1 MRDKGMTFAAGIDVG
16 STQTKGVLLDTSRAI
31 VARTLID
38 TGANVKRAGQ
48 RALDE
53 ILAISGINRDDVKFV
68 IGTGYGR
75 YKIEAGDDQVTEIS
89 CHARG
94 AQMLFPG
101 TRTVIDMGGQDTKA
115 IKVGPDGDVVDFC
128 MNDKCAAGT
137 GRFLAGAADVL
148 GLTLDE
154 IGGIALRGDKPV
166 RLTSVCT
173 VFVESDI
180 LSHLAQKKKVEDILA
195 GVHQAIAARTI
206 GLVRRVGLEKEVT
219 FTGGV
224 ARNVGMVCAL
234 EKKLDIKLNTSS
246 DSQFIGAIGAA
257 LFAMDRVLAD
267 VGDASP
273 VKQEPAVWVDE

>member
-1 MRDKGMTFAAGIDVG
+1 MKYAAGIDVG
-16 STQTKGVLLDTSRAI
+16 STQSKAVILDSSRAI

-48 RALDE
+48 RTLE
-53 ILAISGINRDDVKFV
+53 NILETSGVARDDVRFV
-68 IGTGYGR
+68 VGTGYGR

-94 AQMLFPG
+94 AQMLFPS

-115 IKVGPDGDVVDFC
+115 IKIGSEGEVLDFS

-154 IGGIALRGDKPV
+154 IGEISLKGTKPI

-180 LSHLAQKKKVEDILA
+180 LSHLAQKQKVENILA
-195 GVHQAIAARTI
+195 GVHLAIAARTI
-206 GLVRRVGLEKEVT
+206 GLVRRVGVEEEVT

-224 ARNVGMVCAL
+224 ARNIGMVRAL
-234 EKKLDIKLNTSS
+234 EGKLGTSLNVSA
-246 DSQFIGAIGAA
+246 DSQYIGAIGAA
-257 LFAMDRVLAD
+257 LFALDHVMAD
-267 VGDASP
+267 NDQTVGVPD
-273 VKQEPAVWVDE
+273 EPNVWVDE

>member
-1 MRDKGMTFAAGIDVG
+1 MKYAAGIDVG
-16 STQTKGVLLDTSRAI
+16 STQTKAVLIDPARAV

-38 TGANVKRAGQ
+38 TGANVVRAGQ
-48 RALDE
+48 RALDG
-53 ILAISGINRDDVKFV
+53 ILAESSVDRADVGFV
-68 IGTGYGR
+68 VGTGYGR
-75 YKIEAGDDQVTEIS
+75 YKIEAGDTQVTEIS

-94 AQMLFPG
+94 AQMLFPM

-115 IKVGPDGDVVDFC
+115 IKVGPEGDVLDFC

-148 GLTLDE
+148 GLSLDE
-154 IGGIALRGDKPV
+154 IGEISLRGTKPI

-180 LSHLAQKKKVEDILA
+180 LSHLAQKKKMEDILA
-195 GVHQAIAARTI
+195 GVHEAIASRTI
-206 GLVRRVGLEKEVT
+206 GLVRRVSMDDEVT

-224 ARNVGMVCAL
+224 ARNIGMVRAL
-234 EKKLDIKLNTSS
+234 EGKLQTELNISP

-257 LFAMDRVLAD
+257 LFALDHVFAAER
-267 VGDASP
+267 DAGQVS
-273 VKQEPAVWVDE
+273 KEPAVWVDE

>member
-1 MRDKGMTFAAGIDVG
+1 MEYAAGIDVG
-16 STQTKGVLLDTSRAI
+16 STQTKAILIDTARGI
-31 VARTLID
+31 VARALID
-38 TGANVKRAGQ
+38 TGANVIRAGQ

-53 ILAISGINRDDVKFV
+53 LVANARIDRNDVKFV
-68 IGTGYGR
+68 VGTGYGR
-75 YKIEAGDDQVTEIS
+75 YKIEAGDTQVTEIS

-94 AQMLFPG
+94 AQMLFPN

-115 IKVGPDGDVVDFC
+115 IKVGPEGDVLDFC

-154 IGGIALRGDKPV
+154 IGEISLRGTKPI

-195 GVHQAIAARTI
+195 GVHEAIATRTI
-206 GLVRRVGLEKEVT
+206 GLVRRVGMAPEMT

-224 ARNVGMVCAL
+224 ARNIGMVKAL
-234 EKKLDIKLNTSS
+234 EAKLGAELNISE
-246 DSQFIGAIGAA
+246 DAHFCGAFGAA
-257 LFAMDRVLAD
+257 LFAMDHILAD
-267 VGDASP
+267 QKLEAKVDA
-273 VKQEPAVWVDE
+273 EPPVWVDE

>member
-1 MRDKGMTFAAGIDVG
+1 MKYAAGIDVG
-16 STQTKGVLLDTSRAI
+16 STQSKAVILDSSRAI
-31 VARTLID
+31 LARTLID

-48 RALDE
+48 RTLE
-53 ILAISGINRDDVKFV
+53 NILETSGVARDDVRFV
-68 IGTGYGR
+68 VGTGYGR

-94 AQMLFPG
+94 AQMLFPS

-115 IKVGPDGDVVDFC
+115 IKIGSEGEVLDFS

-154 IGGIALRGDKPV
+154 IGEISLKGTKPI

-180 LSHLAQKKKVEDILA
+180 LSHLAQKQKVENILA
-195 GVHQAIAARTI
+195 GVHLAIAARTI
-206 GLVRRVGLEKEVT
+206 GLVRRVGVEEEVT

-224 ARNVGMVCAL
+224 ARNIGMVRAL
-234 EKKLDIKLNTSS
+234 EGKLGTSLNVSA
-246 DSQFIGAIGAA
+246 DSQYIGAIGAA
-257 LFAMDRVLAD
+257 LFALDHVMAD
-267 VGDASP
+267 NDQTVGVPD
-273 VKQEPAVWVDE
+273 EPNVWVDE